1 MPTSH
6 IWIGIHEKGAIE
18 RDRCCFFSL
27 QCVFGK
33 YWKDVYELD
42 RPSSYWTANGINIGY
57 RKIWIWLD
65 HVCERHTSV
74 FKIVSQCWWLV
85 TKTNKLLKSY
95 QRIEGGTKKLWTNGF
110 FHAQP
115 KHEGYF
121 QRHGNLM
128 SLVTFLGS
136 LENTRKKYWKRNE
149 TFMWFMSLRCR
160 FSHAQTTNDL
170 FNFYESGY
178 FSDGKRHKY
187 FSKYLSSI
195 IHFSQSWK
203 TKLTPTRNAMHS
215 RIYVL

>member
-1 MPTSH
+1 M
-6 IWIGIHEKGAIE
+6 
-18 RDRCCFFSL
+18 
-27 QCVFGK
+27 
-33 YWKDVYELD
+33 YELD

-195 IHFSQSWK
+195 IHFSQTECNAQSNLCLVVHVEVRLKSETRFTPKSILWLVCFLN
-203 TKLTPTRNAMHS
+203 TKATMCADKP
-215 RIYVL
+215 